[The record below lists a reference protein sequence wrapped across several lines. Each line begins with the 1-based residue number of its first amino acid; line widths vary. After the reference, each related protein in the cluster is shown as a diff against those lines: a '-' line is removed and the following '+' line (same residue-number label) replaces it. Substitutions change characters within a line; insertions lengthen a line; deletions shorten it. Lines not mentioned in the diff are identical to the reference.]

1 MFMQS
6 SFDFDVPPGR
16 ASDENGPVSSVVR
29 STLGRLLL
37 ATPPLGD
44 ENFDR
49 SVVYMLDHQA
59 AGAFGLVVNRPSLA
73 ALPEV
78 LEDWQAQLASP
89 AGLFDGGPV
98 ETDGLIALAES
109 TAQAVESEWTAIHG
123 RLAVIDLSRS
133 PADMVGEIGRVRIFR
148 GYAGW
153 GPLQLDAEME
163 AGAWMV
169 FPASPDDVFSAT
181 PTSLWREV
189 LRRQGGRT
197 AWIANA
203 PDDVASN

>member
-1 MFMQS
+1 MT
-6 SFDFDVPPGR
+6 
-16 ASDENGPVSSVVR
+16 SVVR
-29 STLGRLLL
+29 STVGRLLV

-44 ENFDR
+44 EHFDR

-59 AGAFGLVVNRPSLA
+59 GGAMGVVLNRPSPLLA
-73 ALPEV
+73 ADAGMDIVERWSALLCE
-78 LEDWQAQLASP
+78 P
-89 AGLFDGGPV
+89 AALFDGGPV
-98 ETDGLIALAES
+98 ETDALLTVAELATEPDEGAWS
-109 TAQAVESEWTAIHG
+109 AVHG
-123 RLAVIDLSRS
+123 RLAMIDLTGAPDDVAPGIRR
-133 PADMVGEIGRVRIFR
+133 MRIFR

-153 GPLQLDAEME
+153 GPLQLDGEMA

-169 FPASPDDVFSAT
+169 LPAQADDVFAT
-181 PTSLWREV
+181 SPGELWREV